1 MSKVAI
7 IPEFK
12 IHKDHYEAFLKRA
25 RQQREDCLANEP
37 GCLHFDLL
45 THGDGETVTLYE
57 VYSDAAALEKHRTYP
72 HYHSF
77 KTDTGPMVREVTMP
91 TLSVDAQDR
100 G

>member
-7 IPEFK
+7 IPVFK
-12 IHKDHYEAFLKRA
+12 VHTNQYEAFLKRA
-25 RQQREDCLANEP
+25 RQQRDDCLTKEP
-37 GCLHFDLL
+37 GCFYFDVL

-77 KTDTGPMVREVTMP
+77 KADTGPMVRTVEIQ
-91 TLSVDAQDR
+91 TLSVDGGD
-100 G
+100 